1 LHGEK
6 DDFEEY
12 FLNLDYAKLSFLF
25 LITTR
30 QRSVTCPQST
40 IVTRQIGVEYKCFR
54 TVSMYMEGYWN
65 IVVVLICQKYV
76 RFLEG
81 IVMYSEGI
89 CIHMYIKT

>member
-1 LHGEK
+1 
-6 DDFEEY
+6 
-12 FLNLDYAKLSFLF
+12 
-25 LITTR
+25 
-30 QRSVTCPQST
+30 
-40 IVTRQIGVEYKCFR
+40 
-54 TVSMYMEGYWN
+54 MYMEGYWN